1 MDEMSIIIR
10 HIYHRHCRHS
20 KWSAIARTSSATGF
34 LLLLTGAC
42 CCRPSSSVQRL
53 VYVGTAPC
61 TGRPRKTCQVFL
73 TWKRTRTLNPC
84 KIHSRTVGPLGV
96 LWQQRAPGRD
106 SLKAVPASQAPGSWR
121 VLLERRDRR
130 ARREIEI
137 SADSADSAGLC
148 SFNQRRPIGKARTGL
163 LAPVS
168 RKGRQPGAVVLLRL
182 VPLCARHRNARFAIV
197 AAPPAASGRG
207 GGTR

>member
-34 LLLLTGAC
+34 LLLPTGAC

-53 VYVGTAPC
+53 VYAGTAPC

-106 SLKAVPASQAPGSWR
+106 GLKAVPYFFSAPGSWR

-137 SADSADSAGLC
+137 SADPASSA
-148 SFNQRRPIGKARTGL
+148 FNQRRPIGKARTGL

-168 RKGRQPGAVVLLRL
+168 RKGRQPGAVGPLRL
-182 VPLCARHRNARFAIV
+182 VPLYARHRNARFAIV